1 MSTTVEPSKLSPA
14 DQKRVSELRVLFTS
28 AIQSKIARITLGD
41 KCVDLPDV
49 TLRLVEE
56 AIENLAE
63 GRSVT
68 LVTED
73 EAEDEISPQEAASIL
88 GVSRPFAS
96 KLFDEGAIPCRRVGT
111 HRRALRGDVVAYR
124 ERERGGEETRAGR
137 TRRRG
142 TATQP
147 GVLTDG
153 RPDRRARRLCL
164 LPGGTCGI
172 SS

>member
-96 KLFDEGAIPCRRVGT
+96 KLFDEGEIPCRRVGT

-124 ERERGGEETRAGR
+124 EREREARKR
-137 TRRRG
+137 
-142 TATQP
+142 
-147 GVLTDG
+147 VLDELAAEG
-153 RPDRRARRLCL
+153 QRLNL
-164 LPGGTCGI
+164 GY
-172 SS
+172 